1 MSHSALLS
9 LCFVQAAADKKDEP
23 SEKEM
28 YDRALRALEEK
39 KRQLLEKKKQQQA
52 AGTLAANP
60 CESASD
66 GGEDSARIRCDLTDA
81 SEPAEAADCCF
92 SPAACFGGAREG
104 MVFKLGSQGLGYYLD
119 KFGSAILSTHTMP
132 PLPAA
137 SVEPPSEQEIKTQVD
152 QGSAE
157 KLSGE
162 GEFDMELTQE
172 VAVVPGAAADLD
184 DLD

>member
-1 MSHSALLS
+1 M
-9 LCFVQAAADKKDEP
+9 QAAADKKDEP

-66 GGEDSARIRCDLTDA
+66 GGELKAGEEDSASIRCDLTDA

-92 SPAACFGGAREG
+92 LPAACFSGAHEG

-137 SVEPPSEQEIKTQVD
+137 SVEPPREQLIKAQVD

-162 GEFDMELTQE
+162 GELDMELTQE